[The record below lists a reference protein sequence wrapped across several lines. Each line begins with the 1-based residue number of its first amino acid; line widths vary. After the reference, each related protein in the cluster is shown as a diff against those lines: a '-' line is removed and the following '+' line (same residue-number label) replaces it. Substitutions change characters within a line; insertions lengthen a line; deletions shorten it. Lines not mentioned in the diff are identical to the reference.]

1 MQRFFRFLM
10 WSLTSS
16 ATFVFIGILSFF
28 GLNQSLFL
36 SFVYGLASGA
46 AVYIA
51 GIWNARRLFL
61 KKHELTGR
69 EYAYI
74 KKNLEEARQKMIRLR
89 KALFQAKSIQM
100 FKQNAEMLRI
110 VRRIYL
116 LTKKEPKRFYQAERF
131 FYQTLDSVVELTE
144 KYAFLSSHPKK
155 SKELSMS
162 LSETRITLTELTKR
176 LEEDLTQ
183 AMGDEIDE
191 LQFELDAA
199 KHSLKK

>member
-1 MQRFFRFLM
+1 MQRFFHFLM

-16 ATFVFIGILSFF
+16 ATFVFFGILSFF

-36 SFVYGLASGA
+36 SIVYGLASGA

-74 KKNLEEARQKMIRLR
+74 KKNLEEARQKMVRLR

>member
-1 MQRFFRFLM
+1 MQRFLHFLI
-10 WSLTSS
+10 WSFTSS
-16 ATFVFIGILSFF
+16 ATFVFIGILCFF
-28 GLNQSLFL
+28 GLNQPLFL
-36 SFVYGLASGA
+36 SFVYGLASGLV
-46 AVYIA
+46 VYTT
-51 GIWNARRLFL
+51 GVWNSRRLFL
-61 KKHELTGR
+61 KKHGLTGR

-74 KKNLEEARQKMIRLR
+74 KKNLEEARHKIIRLR

-100 FKQNAEMLRI
+100 FKQNAEMLRL
-110 VRRIYL
+110 VRRIYIL
-116 LTKKEPKRFYQAERF
+116 AKKEPKRFYQAERF

-155 SKELSMS
+155 SKELSTS
-162 LSETRITLTELTKR
+162 LSEARITLAELTKR

-183 AMGDEIDE
+183 LMGDDIDE